1 MKKHSQE
8 TLSPEGYSKIPHKFR
23 GETILTCLGAREGS
37 AGQNPLRKTTRN
49 FRTASRL
56 TQGNGRKKAGFS
68 LIELLLV
75 LAIIALL
82 ATISGPSLVS
92 VLRGSSLNQAGQ
104 MIQDQLTLYRQLA
117 VNNNYVVEV
126 RIYNFK
132 DSSLS
137 GDTGHYRGIQAFKVT
152 QSTNASGAIVTTK
165 TAITKAQRL
174 PPSVIIDAGGSIS
187 NAANNISYFIK
198 ALSGSLVTADSTY
211 PSLFDVG
218 TNYSYVAFQFNPD
231 GSTNQTS
238 LGWGCFMTLHALSSG
253 DALAKASLPKN
264 YYTIQ
269 IDPYNGRIY
278 AYRP

>member
-1 MKKHSQE
+1 MKKYSPK
-8 TLSPEGYSKIPHKFR
+8 TLLSEGYPKIPRKLR
-23 GETILTCLGAREGS
+23 DESILTCLEARGGS
-37 AGQNPLRKTTRN
+37 AGQNPPGATTRN

-56 TQGNGRKKAGFS
+56 AQRNGRQKTGFS
-68 LIELLLV
+68 LIELLVV

-82 ATISGPSLVS
+82 ATLGGPSVVS
-92 VLRGSSLNQAGQ
+92 VLKGSSLNQGGQ

-132 DSSLS
+132 DPSIS

-152 QSTNASGAIVTTK
+152 QSINSSGVTVSKK
-165 TAITKAQRL
+165 TAVTKAQRL
-174 PPSVIIDAGGSIS
+174 PSSVIIDAGGLIS
-187 NAANNISYFIK
+187 NANNISYLIK
-198 ALSGSLVTADSTY
+198 YLSGSLVTADSTY

-231 GSTNQTS
+231 GSTNLTA

-253 DALAKASLPKN
+253 DALIKTNLPKN